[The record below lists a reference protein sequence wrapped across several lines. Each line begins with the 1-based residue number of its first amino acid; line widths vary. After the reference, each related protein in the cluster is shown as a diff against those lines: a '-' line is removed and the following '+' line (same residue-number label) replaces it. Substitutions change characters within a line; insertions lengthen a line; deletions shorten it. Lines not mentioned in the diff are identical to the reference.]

1 MLLILSARL
10 VYRVN
15 IVVAAEVARD
25 RTSCQLVERLT
36 TQVLATL
43 KEVLQCIQVVLQV
56 PKLVSFRLTDVLVKV
71 GVNGRE
77 GKG

>member
-43 KEVLQCIQVVLQV
+43 KEVLQCIQVVL
-56 PKLVSFRLTDVLVKV
+56 
-71 GVNGRE
+71 
-77 GKG
+77 